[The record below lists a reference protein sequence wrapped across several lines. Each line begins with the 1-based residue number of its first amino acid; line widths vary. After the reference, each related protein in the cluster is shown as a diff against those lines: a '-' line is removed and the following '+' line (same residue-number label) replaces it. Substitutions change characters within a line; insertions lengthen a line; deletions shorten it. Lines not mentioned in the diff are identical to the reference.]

1 VGELKIIR
9 SKPEWDKPVEG
20 AVDNIKSVRFHL
32 SENEHFVFL
41 DSYQVLSQA
50 LFDKSVSL
58 YKIEVPQL
66 GPVHLMREW
75 VFNKT
80 SHGKGQVYS
89 GLCALVEFGHGTS
102 VDKDTIFSSFKNLLE
117 VVSLFCR
124 QRTEML
130 GWDTEF
136 GNRHEQVWKNP
147 LDPLITKNVSRGRD
161 KYLVD
166 ADFERL
172 AGRAVASYAKL
183 NADMRTVCAD
193 LLIGL
198 TPFIDVSP
206 PQRFLA
212 MFQSLE
218 SCRRFAKNRNM
229 VESQNQEDIDL
240 ISALSRAKLDASASV
255 AERIDGFITRIE
267 EPVGSL
273 KAELEC
279 VLETWNVKT
288 DDLWP
293 LSGTKKLPGL
303 IQLRDKLAHRG
314 ALALS
319 FQGVAIASRH
329 LSVLIERIMLALLD
343 ISIEETNA
351 GVKVLG
357 YEDWYAP
364 SYVLEQRRLVPIPD

>member
-1 VGELKIIR
+1 LKIIR
-9 SKPEWDKPVEG
+9 GKPEWDNPVQG
-20 AVDNIKSVRFHL
+20 ADENIMSIRFHL
-32 SENEHFVFL
+32 SENEHFTFP
-41 DSYQVLSQA
+41 DTYHVLSQA
-50 LFDKSVSL
+50 LFDKSISL
-58 YKIEVPQL
+58 YKIEVPEIGL
-66 GPVHLMREW
+66 VHLMREW

-80 SHGKGQVYS
+80 HHGRGEVYS
-89 GLCALVEFGHGTS
+89 GLCALVEFGHGTRI
-102 VDKDTIFSSFKNLLE
+102 DKDRIFSSIKNLLE

-124 QRTEML
+124 QRTAML
-130 GWDTEF
+130 GWDTEY

-147 LDPLITKNVSRGRD
+147 LDPWVTKNVSRGRD

-172 AGRAVASYAKL
+172 AGCAVATYANL
-183 NADMRTVCAD
+183 EADKKTVCAD

-198 TPFIDVSP
+198 TPFIDLNP

-240 ISALSRAKLDASASV
+240 ILALARAKLDASVSV
-255 AERIDGFITRIE
+255 AERIDGFITKIE
-267 EPVGSL
+267 EQGGSL

-293 LSGTKKLPGL
+293 LQGTKKLPGL
-303 IQLRDKLAHRG
+303 IQLRNKMAHRG

-329 LSVLIERIMLALLD
+329 LSVLIERIMLAFLN
-343 ISIEETNA
+343 IPIEETNA
-351 GVKVLG
+351 GIKVLS

-364 SYVLEQRRLVPIPD
+364 AYVLEQRHLVTIPD